1 MTTYVTVAAK
11 VELLL
16 TTAYPVHWL
25 LSKWS
30 FLEVMQF
37 NQSIKCLFRTYKQQV
52 LVTIK
57 PNQKQKI
64 NKHKSLKAYL
74 HEQKNKCWWFPV
86 GKGVRRTKCLFILAS
101 RSSLWVAVGR
111 DIWVLSHLCVG
122 VWALIWV
129 VDGCR
134 SFLTEWTTIL
144 PVCICCWVFVFFF
157 SGLARVFCFWMSFA
171 LLGRRDG
178 SRGCSCHNAKQ
189 HSHRIHV
196 SWIW

>member
-30 FLEVMQF
+30 FLEVMKF

-144 PVCICCWVFVFFF
+144 PVCICCWVFVFFLLWPCSSVLF
-157 SGLARVFCFWMSFA
+157 LDVFCLF
-171 LLGRRDG
+171 R
-178 SRGCSCHNAKQ
+178 
-189 HSHRIHV
+189 
-196 SWIW
+196 